1 MRWKKKWGDLLC
13 GFIREYLVNGK
24 KVTHIGRTSLDIL
37 GQNREMQN
45 LPISRALK
53 ETATTKLARIMLIG

>member
-1 MRWKKKWGDLLC
+1 MRWKK
-13 GFIREYLVNGK
+13 NGEIFCADSSEISGEWK

>member
-1 MRWKKKWGDLLC
+1 MEK
-13 GFIREYLVNGK
+13 NGEIFCADSSEISGEWE